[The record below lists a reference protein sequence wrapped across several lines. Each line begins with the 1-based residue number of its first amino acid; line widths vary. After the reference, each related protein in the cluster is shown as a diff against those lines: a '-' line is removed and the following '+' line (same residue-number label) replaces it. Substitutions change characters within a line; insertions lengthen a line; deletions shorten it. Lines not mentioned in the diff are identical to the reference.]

1 MKFERF
7 EASELPAETEELA
20 RVLIGV
26 VLVADSVDGRVAGR
40 IVETEAYVIGDPASH
55 AFIGPRPRTAS
66 MFLEP
71 FLSYVYLIYGT
82 NFCFN
87 VTSEARGEGAA
98 VLVRALEPL
107 EGIDLMQHRRRT
119 DSVRD
124 LCRGPGR
131 LAQAFHI
138 DRSLDGK
145 QLLTDRE
152 LWLARPTRERG
163 PVGVSRRIGITRAAH
178 RRLRFYERG
187 NPFVSGPR
195 SLSPP

>member
-1 MKFERF
+1 MVFERLD
-7 EASELPAETEELA
+7 ASELAVGTEELA
-20 RVLIGV
+20 RVLLGM
-26 VLVADSVDGRVAGR
+26 VLVRDSVDGRSAGR

-55 AFIGPRPRTAS
+55 AYIGPRQRNAS

-71 FLSYVYLIYGT
+71 YYSYVYLIYGT
-82 NFCFN
+82 SFCFN

-107 EGIDLMQHRRRT
+107 EGIDLMQRRRRT
-119 DSVRD
+119 DSLRD

-131 LAQAFHI
+131 LTQALDI
-138 DRSLDGK
+138 DRSLDGRP
-145 QLLTDRE
+145 LLTDPD
-152 LWLARPTRERG
+152 LWLARAERTRG
-163 PVGVSRRIGITRAAH
+163 PIGVSRRIGITRAAH

-195 SLSPP
+195 TLSPP

>member
-1 MKFERF
+1 VIFERLD
-7 EASELPAETEELA
+7 ASELAVGTEELA
-20 RVLIGV
+20 RGLIGV
-26 VLVADSVDGRVAGR
+26 VLVRDSVDGRSAGR

-55 AFIGPRPRTAS
+55 AYMGPRQRNAT

-82 NFCFN
+82 SFCFN
-87 VTSEARGEGAA
+87 VTSEPRGEGAG

-107 EGIDLMQHRRRT
+107 DGIELMERRRRS
-119 DSVRD
+119 DSLRD

-131 LAQAFHI
+131 LTQALDI
-138 DRSLDGK
+138 DRSLDGRS
-145 QLLTDRE
+145 LLTDPD
-152 LWLARPTRERG
+152 LWLARAPRARG
-163 PVGVSRRIGITRAAH
+163 PIGVSRRIGITRAAH

-195 SLSPP
+195 TLSPP